1 MWSGDGKAKSEFL
14 TAGFP
19 WGVGKSCTEPK
30 DLERGL

>member
-1 MWSGDGKAKSEFL
+1 MWSGDGKAKSELL
-14 TAGFP
+14 TAVFP